1 MFNNKNQTMSEEE
14 LSNSSNIIGKGTTV
28 EGNLESFGNI
38 RVEGRIIGSI
48 KSKSKVALGQSSFV
62 EGDILA
68 QNAEISGEVD
78 GKVEISELL
87 ILKATAVISGDIV
100 TNKFIVVSGATFN
113 GTCKMG
119 MTNLEIKIGE
129 NGQYRGQPKE
139 PKANEPKGP
148 ETREQKGSEAG
159 PGKSIREV

>member
-1 MFNNKNQTMSEEE
+1 MFNNKNQKMSEEE

-68 QNAEISGEVD
+68 QNAELSGEVS
-78 GKVEISELL
+78 GKVEVSELL
-87 ILKATAVISGDIV
+87 ILKATAVISGDII
-100 TNKFIVVSGATFN
+100 TNKFIVESGATFN
-113 GTCKMG
+113 GSCKMG
-119 MTNLEIKIGE
+119 VANIEIKIGE
-129 NGQYRGQPKE
+129 NGQTKE
-139 PKANEPKGP
+139 QTKTNEQTK
-148 ETREQKGSEAG
+148 TKEQ
-159 PGKSIREV
+159 EV

>member
-1 MFNNKNQTMSEEE
+1 MSEEE

-68 QNAEISGEVD
+68 QNAELSGEVS
-78 GKVEISELL
+78 GKVEVSELL
-87 ILKATAVISGDIV
+87 ILKATAVISGDII
-100 TNKFIVVSGATFN
+100 TNKFIVESGATFN
-113 GTCKMG
+113 GSCKMG
-119 MTNLEIKIGE
+119 VANIEIKIGE
-129 NGQYRGQPKE
+129 NGQTKE
-139 PKANEPKGP
+139 QTKTNEQTK
-148 ETREQKGSEAG
+148 TKEQ
-159 PGKSIREV
+159 EV

>member
-1 MFNNKNQTMSEEE
+1 MFNNKNQKMSEEE

-68 QNAEISGEVD
+68 QNAELSGEVS
-78 GKVEISELL
+78 GKVEVSELL
-87 ILKATAVISGDIV
+87 ILKATAVISGDII
-100 TNKFIVVSGATFN
+100 TNKFIVESGATFN
-113 GTCKMG
+113 GSCKMG
-119 MTNLEIKIGE
+119 VANLEIKIGE
-129 NGQYRGQPKE
+129 NGQTKE
-139 PKANEPKGP
+139 QQKPQEK
-148 ETREQKGSEAG
+148 ETS
-159 PGKSIREV
+159 

>member
-1 MFNNKNQTMSEEE
+1 MSEEE

-100 TNKFIVVSGATFN
+100 TNKFIVESGATFN

-129 NGQYRGQPKE
+129 NGQYKGQQRE

-148 ETREQKGSEAG
+148 ETREQKGPEAG